1 MSDSS
6 SMDSIISVE
15 GLYLSYGELAVL
27 EDVSFKVRKGT
38 CLVVMGGSGCGKSTL
53 LKSMI
58 GLLEPKK
65 GEISINGKQLW
76 NKTSNANEILR
87 EFGVLFQGGALWSSM
102 TIQENV
108 ALPLETHTD
117 LGAEDIRE
125 IVRYKLGLV
134 GLSGFEDF
142 YPSQLSGGM
151 KKRAGL
157 ARALSLDPKILFF
170 DEPSAGLDPITS
182 RKLDDL
188 ITELKE
194 SLGMTFVVVSHEL
207 ASIFDIADDAIFL
220 DAKTKTL
227 IDQGLPDF
235 LLENSKYHQVIDFL
249 RRRVSSDQTVEH

>member
-1 MSDSS
+1 M
-6 SMDSIISVE
+6 E
-15 GLYLSYGELAVL
+15 
-27 EDVSFKVRKGT
+27 
-38 CLVVMGGSGCGKSTL
+38 
-53 LKSMI
+53 
-58 GLLEPKK
+58 
-65 GEISINGKQLW
+65 
-76 NKTSNANEILR
+76 
-87 EFGVLFQGGALWSSM
+87 SM
-102 TIQENV
+102 TIKENV

-117 LGAEDIRE
+117 LSAEDIRE

-134 GLSGFEDF
+134 GLSGFEDL

-207 ASIFDIADDAIFL
+207 ASIFEIADDAIFL
-220 DAKTKTL
+220 DAKTKAL
-227 IDQGLPDF
+227 IEQGSPRF
-235 LLENSKYHQVIDFL
+235 LLENSNNQQVIDFL
-249 RRRVSSDQTVEH
+249 KRSESLDQTVEH

>member
-1 MSDSS
+1 MSDRGSL
-6 SMDSIISVE
+6 DSIISVK
-15 GLYLSYGELAVL
+15 GLSLSYGEIAVL
-27 EDVSFKVRKGT
+27 QNVSFNVKKGT
-38 CLVVMGGSGCGKSTL
+38 CMVVMGVSGCGKSTL
-53 LKSMI
+53 LKSMV
-58 GLLEPKK
+58 GLLEPIK
-65 GEISINGKQLW
+65 GGITINGNQLW
-76 NKTSNANEILR
+76 KKTSNASEILR
-87 EFGVLFQGGALWSSM
+87 QFGVLFQGGALWSSM

-117 LGAEDIRE
+117 LRAEDIRE

-142 YPSQLSGGM
+142 YPSELSGGM

-207 ASIFDIADDAIFL
+207 ASIFEIADDAIFL
-220 DAKTKTL
+220 DAKTKAL
-227 IDQGLPDF
+227 IEQGSPRF
-235 LLENSKYHQVIDFL
+235 LLENSNNQQVIDFL
-249 RRRVSSDQTVEH
+249 KRSESLDQTVEH